1 MPGRLESQIMR
12 RIRIPL
18 FLWAAC
24 VMASCAHAETQR
36 DLCADRPGLGTPA
49 CTVMPGQVIVEAG
62 IADWTLARQSSSRT
76 DAVQAAQL
84 LLRAGLA
91 DHLEVQIGWNG
102 YGHIRTRDALGN
114 VTAAN
119 GAGDM
124 RIALK
129 RNLMNPDGSGTSL
142 AIMPYVTLPV
152 GKSSVG
158 AGDWGVGMI
167 LPASVSLAHGIG
179 LALTPE
185 IDAAVNQSG
194 SGRHLAFGSVA
205 GVSLPLIR
213 NISLTTELSWFRDN
227 DPSDHSNHLLS
238 GMSLAWQPSKAFQLD
253 IGANLRLGGNAANQE
268 IYFGIA
274 RRF

>member
-1 MPGRLESQIMR
+1 MR
-12 RIRIPL
+12 RITIAA
-18 FLWAAC
+18 FLGAASL
-24 VMASCAHAETQR
+24 MASCAHAETQR

-49 CTVMPGQVIVEAG
+49 CSVMPGQMMIEMG
-62 IADWTLARQSSSRT
+62 IADWTLDRQPVSRT

-84 LLRAGLA
+84 LMRAGLT
-91 DHLEVQIGWNG
+91 DQLELQIGWNG

-114 VTAAN
+114 VIAAN

-124 RIALK
+124 RLALK

-142 AIMPYVTLPV
+142 AIMPYVSLPV
-152 GKSSVG
+152 GKSSIG
-158 AGDWGVGMI
+158 AGDWGAGMI
-167 LPASVSLAHGIG
+167 LPVGFSLPLGIG

-227 DPSDHSNHLLS
+227 DPSGHSNRLLS
-238 GMSLAWQPSKAFQLD
+238 GMSLAWQPGKALQLD
-253 IGANLRLGGNAANQE
+253 IGANVGLGGSAPDQE
-268 IYFGIA
+268 LYFGIA

>member
-1 MPGRLESQIMR
+1 MCRV
-12 RIRIPL
+12 RIAA
-18 FLWAAC
+18 FVGAAC
-24 VMASCAHAETQR
+24 LMASCAHAETQR

-62 IADWTLARQSSSRT
+62 IADWTLDRQSGSRT
-76 DAVQAAQL
+76 DAVQVAQL
-84 LLRAGLA
+84 LMRAGLA

-119 GAGDM
+119 GAGDI
-124 RIALK
+124 RLALK
-129 RNLMNPDGSGTSL
+129 RNLINPDGSGTSL
-142 AIMPYVTLPV
+142 AIMPYVSLPV
-152 GKSSVG
+152 GKPSIG
-158 AGDWGVGMI
+158 AGDWGAGMI
-167 LPASVSLAHGIG
+167 LPVSVSLAHGIG

-194 SGRHLAFGSVA
+194 GGRHLAFGSVA
-205 GVSLPLIR
+205 GVSLSLIS

-227 DPSDHSNHLLS
+227 DPTGKSNRFLS
-238 GMSLAWQPSKAFQLD
+238 GMSLAWQPNKALQLD
-253 IGANLRLGGNAANQE
+253 IGANVGLGGSAPDQE
-268 IYFGIA
+268 LYFGIA